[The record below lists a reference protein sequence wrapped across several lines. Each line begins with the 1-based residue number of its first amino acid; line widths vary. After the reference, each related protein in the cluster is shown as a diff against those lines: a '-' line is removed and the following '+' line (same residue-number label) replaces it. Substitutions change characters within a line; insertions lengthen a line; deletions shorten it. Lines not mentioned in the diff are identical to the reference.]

1 MGGGQPCQEE
11 TVDLEALGALAGNV
25 TVGLGQ
31 ARAAES
37 GGPGSW
43 VGGAAFMGVG
53 GVRAGRRC
61 FRVGASQLRLRSPR
75 EGKQRPF
82 LEQTGGK

>member
-1 MGGGQPCQEE
+1 M
-11 TVDLEALGALAGNV
+11 DLEALGALAGDV

-43 VGGAAFMGVG
+43 VGGAAFMGGG
-53 GVRAGRRC
+53 GVRVGRRC
-61 FRVGASQLRLRSPR
+61 FRVGASQLRLKSPW
-75 EGKQRPF
+75 EGNQRPF